1 MKPRITYRLK
11 MDRKRKATMGTIVC
25 RIQLYA
31 NGKGEYDT
39 GIKVSREEFDGEK
52 QICGNISVQ
61 KFMSETRESIE
72 NLFRPGMLP
81 PELWAAL
88 VAKREAE
95 RIYTVRDAFEY
106 YLALPQIADSTRQNF
121 GNTRDKA
128 EKAGLLDLPITSV
141 TPATILSFVNGLA
154 GKESFVFLQYI
165 QLKTVINRIIRDH
178 HIKTTVNLENIIKGP
193 KKAQVLEG
201 EEDYLNLEQVQ
212 MLLNVDLSENKYVN
226 YARDMFCLMCLTGM
240 AVSDLCNFTP
250 KLVSA
255 DKTWLVYHRKK
266 TNNKC
271 EIPLF
276 PTTIKLIEKHKW
288 PCRISKRMLQHHC
301 QKSISELLIKNV
313 TAHTAR
319 KTWGCVALEMGF
331 SIQSVAAM
339 LGHSSS
345 EITERIY
352 AKVTKQKIQR
362 EMKEI
367 PESIRKLI

>member
-1 MKPRITYRLK
+1 MKPRITYRIKKNYLQ
-11 MDRKRKATMGTIVC
+11 C
-25 RIQLYA
+25 RIQLY
-31 NGKGEYDT
+31 GQGHGEYGT
-39 GIKVSREEFDGEK
+39 GIRVTDHEFDSDK
-52 QICGNISVQ
+52 QICGIPSVQ
-61 KFMSETRESIE
+61 EFMTDTREEIESIY
-72 NLFRPGMLP
+72 RPGMMAP
-81 PELWAAL
+81 DLWARLNAN
-88 VAKREAE
+88 RES
-95 RIYTVRDAFEY
+95 RKVYTVRDAFDY

-121 GNTRDKA
+121 GNTKDKA
-128 EKAGLLDLPITSV
+128 EKAGMLELPITAV

-154 GKESFVFLQYI
+154 GKESYVFLQYV

-178 HIKTTVNLENIIKGP
+178 HIKTTVNLENVIKGP
-193 KKAQVLEG
+193 KKEQVLEG
-201 EEDYLNLEQVQ
+201 EEDYLVLEQVQ
-212 MLLNVDLSENKYVN
+212 WLLTVDLSENKYVD

-288 PCRISKRMLQHHC
+288 PCRISKRMLQYHC
-301 QKSISELLIKNV
+301 HNSISKLLDKELSP
-313 TAHTAR
+313 HTAR

-362 EMKEI
+362 ELKEI